1 MVKGVLDLHHVT
13 AISSDPQK
21 TLDFYTKILGLRLIK
36 LTINYDDPGTYH
48 VYFGDEIGHPGTV
61 LTFFPW
67 PGQPRGRKGAGQAT
81 NTSFSIAWESIPYWQ
96 DRLKRP
102 GVPLEPLRNR
112 SGNPL
117 LPFEVH
123 LVQAL
128 QWSG

>member
-1 MVKGVLDLHHVT
+1 MVRGVLGLHHVT

-81 NTSFSIAWESIPYWQ
+81 NSSFFIPRESIPTRQ
-96 DRLKRP
+96 PRPTPHRLSQGAARERP
-102 GVPLEPLRNR
+102 G
-112 SGNPL
+112 
-117 LPFEVH
+117 
-123 LVQAL
+123 
-128 QWSG
+128 